1 MKDFDMLTNKIAS
14 VDAIIGICGDTPDNM
29 DNLSLVLDNIGKQ
42 IQDMGLTKDQKQVI
56 LNQVSRLKKKI
67 GS

>member
-1 MKDFDMLTNKIAS
+1 MKDFETLTQKIAS
-14 VDAIIGICGDTPDNM
+14 VDAILDICGDTPDNL
-29 DNLSLVLDNIGKQ
+29 DNLNLVLDNIGKQ
-42 IQDMGLTKDQKQVI
+42 IQDMGLTKGQKQVI